1 MRGPVP
7 KQFLVVR
14 NKPVL
19 VYILEAFQRAV
30 AVEDIIVVSLPE
42 WTGIVEQYVKD
53 CGLTRSDL
61 SYLEVPAV
69 STPFLAVCITWRN
82 SIRLRT
88 SF

>member
-19 VYILEAFQRAV
+19 VYTLEAFQRAV
-30 AVEDIIVVSLPE
+30 AVGDIIVVSLPE

-53 CGLTRSDL
+53 CGLTKVRSVIPGGASGFDSIPCGL
-61 SYLEVPAV
+61 HYLEEQ
-69 STPFLAVCITWRN
+69 
-82 SIRLRT
+82 
-88 SF
+88 